1 MGKKFV
7 LSLHYN
13 GANSFLYV
21 NGKKQH
27 QFTAQ
32 DNPSGGDLNLGLL
45 SAGFPLSEKKE
56 VALQGK
62 VFEFSVDFRKR
73 STDDIENI
81 HTYLMKKHEVSTN

>member
-13 GANSFLYV
+13 GTNSYLYV
-21 NGKKQH
+21 NGKKQY

-45 SAGFPLSEKKE
+45 PDGFPLSEKKE

-62 VFEFSVDFRKR
+62 VFEFSVDFRKIL
-73 STDDIENI
+73 TDDIKNI
-81 HTYLMKKHEVSTN
+81 HTYLMKKHEVNTN